1 MNPIRR
7 AITISAVALG
17 LGVAAVSGSASADEV
32 PNEKN
37 WHIRDGLGNGPA
49 FGDHHAPLAFFPA
62 LFAQEGLAY
71 GTAGAP
77 YVSCP
82 NATDKVFLPNGA
94 NGAVIAA
101 GICKSDK
108 FVLHLRFGTGAP
120 EGWSTLAGTELHY
133 LLTPVG

>member
-17 LGVAAVSGSASADEV
+17 LGVAAVSGTTSADEV

-37 WHIRDGLGNGPA
+37 WHIHDGLGNGPA

-71 GTAGAP
+71 GTAEAP
-77 YVSCP
+77 YVNPLRHSP
-82 NATDKVFLPNGA
+82 PPVASPASGSSTRTDSAAAKSPLPSPLVNDATIPQREALGH
-94 NGAVIAA
+94 G
-101 GICKSDK
+101 
-108 FVLHLRFGTGAP
+108 
-120 EGWSTLAGTELHY
+120 E
-133 LLTPVG
+133 